1 MEKIKT
7 EKEKSK
13 KSDKISKEKK
23 IKKQETKLKKQT
35 GTLLDA
41 YTCEKKKVKL
51 SEIIVDYVKP
61 DAGLKESRGMLGE
74 TNDVTLNELPNL
86 DSGKK
91 YHVIDGRKRINDSI
105 QEGRLEIEAK
115 VFKNLPVGIAN
126 FITLVQNLQRST
138 SPVIEAEAI
147 QEEINK
153 GKTLKE
159 ISEITGISPSVL
171 GQRLSLLKLPKT
183 ILEKLRRNEIKYSV
197 AKRIASLPLDVQNKI
212 SKEEKIIGEV
222 VEKHHRAFLN
232 SQTSFDD
239 MDLPKKVKG
248 TAIIRNYHV
257 KCGHVEKDATRKEL
271 LSLLEDMLPE
281 LTTKDEIVIKRLSN

>member
-1 MEKIKT
+1 MKNGKT
-7 EKEKSK
+7 GK
-13 KSDKISKEKK
+13 KEKK
-23 IKKQETKLKKQT
+23 KAAKIRKKKEIKKPASKIKEKT

-41 YTCEKKKVKL
+41 YTCERKKVKI

-61 DAGLKESRGMLGE
+61 DAGLKESRGTLGE
-74 TNDVTLNELPNL
+74 TNDVTLNELANL
-86 DSGKK
+86 EAGKK

-147 QEEINK
+147 QVEINK
-153 GKTLKE
+153 GQTLKK
-159 ISEITGISPSVL
+159 ISKITGISPSVL

-197 AKRIASLPLDVQNKI
+197 AKKIASLPMDVQNKI

-222 VEKHHRAFLN
+222 VEKYHRAFLN

-248 TAIIRNYHV
+248 TATIRNYHL
-257 KCGHVEKDATRKEL
+257 KCGDVEKDATRKEL
-271 LSLLEDMLPE
+271 MSLLEDMLPG
-281 LTTKDEIVIKRLSN
+281 LTTKDEIIIRRI